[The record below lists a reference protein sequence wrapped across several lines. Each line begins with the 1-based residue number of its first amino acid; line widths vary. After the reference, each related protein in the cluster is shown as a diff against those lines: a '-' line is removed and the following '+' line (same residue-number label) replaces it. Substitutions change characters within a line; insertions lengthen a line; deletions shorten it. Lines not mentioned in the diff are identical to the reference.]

1 MKEID
6 GQLQVKPDTQ
16 LIAEINKEYTLK
28 SRLRKRRGLILFA
41 VNPYEWTAAQV
52 KITSD
57 AVYDPFTKKTRT
69 TNRATFTLDV
79 IYEWAINAER
89 AVYKVKRDLMRY
101 IIRSEQRKRENA
113 LKQA

>member
-1 MKEID
+1 MKEFD

-41 VNPYEWTAAQV
+41 VNPYEWTATRV

-57 AVYDPFTKKTRT
+57 AVYDPFTKKTHT
-69 TNRATFTLDV
+69 TNRAIFTPDV

-89 AVYKVKRDLMRY
+89 AVYKVKRDLIRY
-101 IIRSEQRKRENA
+101 IMADAEKQRLNA
-113 LKQA
+113 SK